1 MAAYITVSIS
11 AKLQCNFLTPY
22 FSAFPITQTTPHG
35 YFWWDSE
42 LEKRNK
48 GEKGGRVFMEQ
59 PTFPSSSSIHP
70 APWLISN
77 QIAGPAVLL
86 A

>member
-1 MAAYITVSIS
+1 MAAYITASIS

-22 FSAFPITQTTPHG
+22 FSPHTITQTTPHG

-42 LEKRNK
+42 LERGNK
-48 GEKGGRVFMEQ
+48 GEEGGAGVFMEQ
-59 PTFPSSSSIHP
+59 RTFLSSPSIHP

-77 QIAGPAVLL
+77 
-86 A
+86 